1 MASTGDTRQTRLM
14 SEFQEN
20 SDLDARAAVGFR
32 FAVVVSR
39 FNDDITE
46 SLLDGVQTTLAA
58 HGASSPNI
66 VVYKVPGSFE
76 LAMTAARLVDK
87 RFDAIICLGAIIK
100 GETPH
105 FDYLCSSVAHGI
117 QKVATG
123 SGTPIIWGVLT
134 CEQREH
140 AEARAGGNKGNKGT
154 EAAIAAIEMVN
165 LFSLIS
171 EGHPEITPSH

>member
-1 MASTGDTRQTRLM
+1 M
-14 SEFQEN
+14 SEFHEN
-20 SDLDARAAVGFR
+20 NDLDPRAAAGFR

-39 FNDDITE
+39 FNADITE
-46 SLLDGVQTTLAA
+46 ELLNGVQTTLTA
-58 HGASSPNI
+58 HGASSPN
-66 VVYKVPGSFE
+66 VAVYKVPGSFE
-76 LAMTAARLVDK
+76 LPMTAARLVNE

-105 FDYLCSSVAHGI
+105 FDYLCSTVAHGI
-117 QKVATG
+117 QKVATS

-140 AEARAGGNKGNKGT
+140 AEARAGGSKGNKGT

-171 EGHPEITPSH
+171 